1 VTRGIKPENQTIP
14 VSAHS
19 FFSSASGPSIRIGSG
34 SLISVFADAGGL
46 GLADFLVF
54 EDVSKSFG
62 MTRAADS
69 VSLSIRKGEFFSLL
83 GPSGC
88 GKTTLLRVLAGFE
101 HPDSGRVLL
110 DGEDITSLPPNKR
123 KVNTIFQ
130 NYALFPH
137 LTVWENIAFG
147 LRISNR
153 PRKELEDE
161 VARMLHLI
169 QMEDQAHKRPD
180 MISGGQK
187 QRVAIAR
194 ALINRPQ
201 VLLLDE
207 PLAALDLKL
216 RQKMLIELDLIHEEV
231 GITFL
236 YVTHDQG
243 EAMSLSD
250 RIAVMD
256 KGRIEQIGAP
266 AEIYEAPRSSF
277 VAAFIGDT
285 NFFEGKVA
293 DVVDNE
299 YSRLQIDGFPDVLC
313 FNDKQIGKG
322 NLVYLSIRPE
332 KFNISHDEPAV
343 DARHNKMPAH
353 VEDVIYLG
361 THTKYWVRIREYRIA
376 VFRQHSRF
384 LLDEKPIRWN
394 EDVWITWHADD
405 GFMLERYSESDER
418 LTNLPPQ
425 KVGENGLEDMEPDVS

>member
-1 VTRGIKPENQTIP
+1 M
-14 VSAHS
+14 
-19 FFSSASGPSIRIGSG
+19 
-34 SLISVFADAGGL
+34 
-46 GLADFLVF
+46 ADFLVF
-54 EDVSKSFG
+54 ENLSKYFG
-62 MTRAADS
+62 TTRAADN

-88 GKTTLLRVLAGFE
+88 GKTTLLRILAGFE
-101 HPDSGRVLL
+101 QPDSGRVLL
-110 DGEDITSLPPNKR
+110 DGEDITSLPPHKR

-147 LRISNR
+147 LRISGCPKR
-153 PRKELEDE
+153 ELEAE
-161 VARMLHLI
+161 VGRMLRLI

-194 ALINRPQ
+194 ALINKPQ

-216 RQKMLIELDLIHEEV
+216 RQRMLIELDLIHDEV

-236 YVTHDQG
+236 YVTHDQS

-256 KGRIEQIGAP
+256 RGRIEQVGAP

-285 NFFEGKVA
+285 NFFEGE
-293 DVVDNE
+293 VVDVPE
-299 YSRLQIDGFPDVLC
+299 DDYSRLKIEGFPDVLC
-313 FNDKQIGKG
+313 FNDKQIGVG
-322 NLVYLSIRPE
+322 QAVFLSIRPE
-332 KFNISHDEPAV
+332 KFRVARERPAGSN
-343 DARHNKMPAH
+343 RHNAVPGK

-361 THTKYWVRIREYRIA
+361 THTKYWISVGEYRLA
-376 VFRQHSRF
+376 VYEQHSRF
-384 LLDEKPIRWN
+384 LLDEKPIRWG
-394 EDVWITWHADD
+394 EPVWVYWHADD
-405 GFMLERYSESDER
+405 GFMLERYSEADEA
-418 LTNLPPQ
+418 LMHAPPENIGDVNGEAPPQ
-425 KVGENGLEDMEPDVS
+425 PEEE